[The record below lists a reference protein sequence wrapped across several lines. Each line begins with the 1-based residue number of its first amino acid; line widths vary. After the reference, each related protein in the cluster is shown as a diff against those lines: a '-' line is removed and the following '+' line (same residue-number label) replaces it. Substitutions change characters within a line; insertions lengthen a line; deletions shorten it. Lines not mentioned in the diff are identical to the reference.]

1 MRRKR
6 NHHFKSGEK
15 NEEYAAEISP
25 AGIPIRHKRKE
36 IANEIEGTNTGA
48 QQDQHSS
55 DIKKLKKNVKE
66 IKSSNTRAMIGYG
79 ALFLSLFSIAFYPV
93 TLGSLAILVGLL
105 AVNFGARTLGYTAIG
120 FGSFSVLFTL
130 LYPLALSAF

>member
-48 QQDQHSS
+48 M
-55 DIKKLKKNVKE
+55 V
-66 IKSSNTRAMIGYG
+66 GYV

-120 FGSFSVLFTL
+120 FGSFSILFTL

>member
-25 AGIPIRHKRKE
+25 AGLPIRHKRKE

-48 QQDQHSS
+48 
-55 DIKKLKKNVKE
+55 
-66 IKSSNTRAMIGYG
+66 MIGYV

-105 AVNFGARTLGYTAIG
+105 AVNFGARTLGYTAM
-120 FGSFSVLFTL
+120 VLGVFLFYL
-130 LYPLALSAF
+130 LYFIRLLCQRFKKTHQVILGVFIRDTT

>member
-1 MRRKR
+1 MV
-6 NHHFKSGEK
+6 K
-15 NEEYAAEISP
+15 NEEYATEISP

-48 QQDQHSS
+48 M
-55 DIKKLKKNVKE
+55 V
-66 IKSSNTRAMIGYG
+66 GYV

-105 AVNFGARTLGYTAIG
+105 AVNFEQEHLDIQQLVLVVFLFYSLYFIRLLCQRFKTHQVILGVFIHDT
-120 FGSFSVLFTL
+120 T
-130 LYPLALSAF
+130 

>member
-15 NEEYAAEISP
+15 TKSIFAEISP

-48 QQDQHSS
+48 M
-55 DIKKLKKNVKE
+55 V
-66 IKSSNTRAMIGYG
+66 GYV
-79 ALFLSLFSIAFYPV
+79 ALFLSLFSIAFIQ
-93 TLGSLAILVGLL
+93 L
-105 AVNFGARTLGYTAIG
+105 R
-120 FGSFSVLFTL
+120 
-130 LYPLALSAF
+130 SAP